1 MGLGLGRGR
10 GSRAPMASTTAMA
23 PRPQSRATLAAQ
35 RTTPSLSGEAPPP
48 SAGCADAYKL
58 VVATLRNAKR

>member
-1 MGLGLGRGR
+1 MV
-10 GSRAPMASTTAMA
+10 STTAMA

-35 RTTPSLSGEAPPP
+35 RTTPSLSSEASPP
-48 SAGCADAYKL
+48 SAACADAYKF